1 MNSIHSIQSLQ
12 LRLIESASVSESCAS
27 DLMMILRKLSTA
39 EATSVVGIISL
50 LHSEA
55 GALRKIA
62 KDITQRYTALSA
74 C

>member
-27 DLMMILRKLSTA
+27 DLLMILRKLSTA
-39 EATSVVGIISL
+39 EATCVVGIIRL

-55 GALRKIA
+55 GALRKIS
-62 KDITQRYTALSA
+62 KDITQCYTASSA